1 MAWKSNW
8 KRIFWNKFHFKK
20 EQRRRKKNQG
30 NERTGKA
37 WGSDFFLIFFFI
49 VEWQKKFTQ
58 WQLYK
63 LNGGINYKMKLN
75 DCTRKSDTFI
85 SLFGTRIRCT
95 LQHVLFFCVPRVF
108 FFARLF
114 SHSFTHSSEIV
125 ECLKSGPHQLTHR
138 LEFSF
143 FKPISHLFSIRNDRI
158 NEQTSEYEI

>member
-8 KRIFWNKFHFKK
+8 KRIFWNKFHFTK
-20 EQRRRKKNQG
+20 EQRRRRKKS
-30 NERTGKA
+30 GK
-37 WGSDFFLIFFFI
+37 WTDGKSLGIWFFSFFFI
-49 VEWQKKFTQ
+49 VEWQKKFRILTQ

-85 SLFGTRIRCT
+85 SLFGTKIRCT

-114 SHSFTHSSEIV
+114 SHSFTHSSKIKLNV
-125 ECLKSGPHQLTHR
+125 WNQVLTNWRIGWNFH
-138 LEFSF
+138 FSSPYHIYF
-143 FKPISHLFSIRNDRI
+143 R
-158 NEQTSEYEI
+158 YETTE